1 MAPSATNDIV
11 LPKGVEYESEIDA
24 AQAKLKKDGWCVIPA
39 VLNPE
44 ETKRTLDR
52 LWKAK
57 EESES
62 RGDSTRRSDLD
73 PNESNVRVFYL
84 LELDAIFRDL
94 IQHPTAIKMVKEVL
108 GENFLV
114 SNFTANIARPGS
126 KSMGLHSDQSLMCP
140 DPWVAP
146 WNLNVIWCL
155 TDLYFENGATLY
167 IPGSQNWKTRADIP
181 KEPEKLLVP
190 FEAKAGSI
198 VCMEG
203 RLWHTSGANITRDID
218 RALMFGSYNAP
229 FMRGQVNWA
238 KGLSEKTQAELS
250 DEMKSWLGVNRD
262 GNLGVV
268 KGVNKVF

>member
-1 MAPSATNDIV
+1 MSPSGTNGASKIDI
-11 LPKGVEYESEIDA
+11 
-24 AQAKLKKDGWCVIPA
+24 AQAKLRDDGWCVLSD
-39 VLNPE
+39 VLTQE
-44 ETKRTLDR
+44 ETKHTLER
-52 LWKAK
+52 LWKAA
-57 EESES
+57 EESNR
-62 RGDSTRRSDLD
+62 RGDTTRRADLD

-94 IQHPTAIKMVKEVL
+94 IQHPSAIKIVKGLL
-108 GENFLV
+108 GENFLI

-146 WNLNVIWCL
+146 WNLNIIWCL
-155 TDLYFENGATLY
+155 TDVYFENGATLY
-167 IPGSQNWKTRADIP
+167 IPGSHNWKSKADVP
-181 KEPEKLLVP
+181 ENAEKLLVP
-190 FEAKAGSI
+190 FEAKAGSVI
-198 VCMEG
+198 AMEG
-203 RLWHTSGANITRDID
+203 RLWHTSGANITQDVD

-238 KGLSEKTQAELS
+238 AGLSEETKSSLS
-250 DEMKSWLGVNRD
+250 EDMKSWLGVNRD